1 MKSYEELD
9 VWQKGVSLAIEVYK
23 VTELFPRSE
32 RFGLTGQIRRAAT
45 SIPANIAEGW
55 GRGSTKEYIQFL
67 LVARGSLL
75 ELETH
80 LVISQKLNYVKEEQL
95 EDLKMQTRRIG
106 RMLNGLIQA
115 LRARGAKGVVVS

>member
-1 MKSYEELD
+1 VKSYEELD

-80 LVISQKLNYVKEEQL
+80 LVISQKLNYVKEEQF